1 LINLMNYGWNEY
13 FEKEWDIIKEDQ
25 FFPGRITAD
34 FGLNLKIICE
44 AGEFLAQKHLRDEY
58 ESAQIAVGDW
68 VGLEEVEG
76 LDTLR
81 IRNIIKRK
89 TKFSRASAGLQIK
102 EQIVAA
108 NVDYVF
114 LVQSMNRDF
123 NIKRLERY
131 LICGWESGAVP
142 VIILTKAD
150 GCENVEDYVKRA
162 EEAAPGVEVYA
173 VSSVEGTGLE
183 DLSKFVLPGKT
194 VALLGSSGVGK
205 STLLNA
211 LAKSE
216 IMKTGEIREKDGRGR
231 HTSTHRELFLLGEGG
246 LFLDTPGM
254 RTLSIWEGDEGI
266 SEVFGDIEDLVES
279 CKFKN
284 CTHGNEPGCAVRAA
298 LETGSLPENRWER
311 YQKLQKE
318 MLFMDSKKNDSLRRD
333 LKSKWKQINKQQKQ
347 IKKHKG

>member
-1 LINLMNYGWNEY
+1 MINLNNYGWNEY
-13 FEKEWDIIKEDQ
+13 FEKEWDIIKEEG
-25 FFPGRITAD
+25 FFQGRITAD
-34 FGLNLKIICE
+34 FGQNLKVVCE
-44 AGEFLAQKHLRDEY
+44 AGEFLAQKHLKDGY
-58 ESAQIAVGDW
+58 EAAQVAVGDW
-68 VGLEEVEG
+68 VCLEEAEGLE
-76 LDTLR
+76 TLR
-81 IRNIIKRK
+81 IRKVLKRK
-89 TKFSRASAGLQIK
+89 TKFSRASAGERAK

-150 GCENVEDYVKRA
+150 GCDHVEDYVKRA
-162 EEAAPGVEVYA
+162 EEAAPGVEVFP
-173 VSSVEGTGLE
+173 VSAVEGTGLGRLE
-183 DLSKFVLPGKT
+183 KFILPGKT

-216 IMKTGEIREKDGRGR
+216 IMKTGEIRENDARGR

-254 RTLSIWEGDEGI
+254 RTLSIWEGDGGI
-266 SEVFGDIEDLVES
+266 SEVFGDIETLVEN
-279 CKFKN
+279 CRFTD
-284 CTHGNEPGCAVRAA
+284 CTHGNEPGCEVRVA
-298 LETGSLPENRWER
+298 LEIGNLSKTRWEN

-318 MLFMDSKKNDSLRRD
+318 MRFIESKKNDSVRRD

-347 IKKHKG
+347 IKKHK